1 MERGVR
7 VLAVDPTR
15 EGYCFAVFEGSSRLL
30 EWGCSRVPAR
40 NEKRFVG
47 RIALL
52 FERFD
57 PQLVA
62 LEDPQNTRR
71 GPRAKKRITAIGEE
85 AIRRD
90 TYVEVVTREQVQ
102 RHFAEFGITKHNIAM
117 AIAGRFPEL
126 KSRLPRKRKPWKLED
141 ERMNIFDAASFALV
155 VLARWERKGRSQS

>member
-1 MERGVR
+1 M
-7 VLAVDPTR
+7 LAVDPTR
-15 EGYCFAVFEGSSRLL
+15 EGYCFAVFEGSNLL
-30 EWGCSRVPAR
+30 MEWGCSRVASR
-40 NEKRFVG
+40 NERKFME
-47 RIALL
+47 RIEQL

-62 LEDPQNTRR
+62 LEDPHDTLR

-85 AIRRD
+85 AIRRE
-90 TYVEVVTREQVQ
+90 TYVEVVTRQQVQ
-102 RHFAEFGITKHNIAM
+102 AHFTAFGITKHNIAL

-155 VLARWERKGRSQS
+155 VLVEWEGQGRTPS